1 MSLRQRVLAWHEL
14 YGRYRDV
21 WLHCWRRRHRM
32 TLPEFRAH
40 EAEFLP
46 AALSV
51 QAAPVSPAGR
61 WVARV
66 LILLVTTAAVW
77 SYFGKIDI
85 VVNGGGKIVP
95 SSRTKTLAAVETA
108 SVRAIH
114 VRDGQSVKA
123 GDALID
129 LDTRVIDAERQRADG
144 DRLNAVLQVERAR
157 ALIEAIDTGQQ
168 PRLGDIAQVPAERR
182 REAERHLLDQWRD
195 FVARRDRLDGEI
207 HRYRQAVPL
216 AARRANDYAELAKTR
231 DVSQHAWIEA
241 EQQRIDAEGRLADA
255 RHQRAALTAE
265 TRRQAQ
271 DAQNDAQRIVDASA
285 GEARR
290 AQAHGEL
297 LRLTAP
303 VDGTVQ
309 QLAVHTVGTA
319 VPAAQPLMQV
329 VPRDG
334 AVEMEAFIDNRDI
347 GFINEGQAASVKID
361 AFEYTK
367 YGTLAAKV
375 THVSRDAIDDD
386 KRGLVYSV
394 KLTLD
399 RKTLVADGREIALS
413 PGMSGSAEIRTGTRR
428 VIEYVLS
435 PLLQH
440 ARESLRER

>member
-1 MSLRQRVLAWHEL
+1 
-14 YGRYRDV
+14 
-21 WLHCWRRRHRM
+21 M

-413 PGMSGSAEIRTGTRR
+413 PGMSGSAEIRTGTR
-428 VIEYVLS
+428 
-435 PLLQH
+435 
-440 ARESLRER
+440 A

>member
-1 MSLRQRVLAWHEL
+1 
-14 YGRYRDV
+14 
-21 WLHCWRRRHRM
+21 M
-32 TLPEFRAH
+32 TLPEFEAH

-66 LILLVTTAAVW
+66 LILLVTAAIVW

-85 VVNGGGKIVP
+85 VVSGGGKIIP

-129 LDTRVIDAERQRADG
+129 LDTRVIDAERLRADG
-144 DRLNAVLQVERAR
+144 DRLNALLQVERAR
-157 ALIEAIDTGQQ
+157 ALIEAIDTGRQ
-168 PRLGDIAQVPAERR
+168 PRLGDIAQAAPERQ
-182 REAERHLLDQWRD
+182 REAERHVLDQWRD

-216 AARRANDYAELAKTR
+216 AVRRANDYAELAKSR
-231 DVSQHAWIEA
+231 DVSEHAWIEA

-255 RHQRAALTAE
+255 RHQRAALVAE

-285 GEARR
+285 GEMRR

-319 VPAAQPLMQV
+319 VPAAQPLMQI

-334 AVEMEAFIDNRDI
+334 AVEMEAFIDNRDV
-347 GFINEGQAASVKID
+347 GFVSEGQAASVKID

-367 YGTLAAKV
+367 YGTLSARV

-394 KLTLD
+394 KVTLD

-428 VIEYVLS
+428 VMEYVLS